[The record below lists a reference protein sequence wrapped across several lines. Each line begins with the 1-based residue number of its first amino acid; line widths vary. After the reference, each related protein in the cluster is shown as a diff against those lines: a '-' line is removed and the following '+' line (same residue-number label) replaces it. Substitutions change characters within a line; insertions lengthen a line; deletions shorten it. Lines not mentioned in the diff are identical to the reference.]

1 MLDILDQLI
10 IQVLQQD
17 GKPSH
22 ASMARTWE

>member
-17 GKPSH
+17 GKPSQS
-22 ASMARTWE
+22 SMARTWE